1 MRKASIRRQAART
14 AKGRRLFDRVRP
26 ATRLL
31 QLMVAGGLLAGF
43 GILATGDVAGAQ
55 AGMVPGQAQSQ
66 PSQRGQSQGPAS
78 QASSAGSVIVLDEI
92 VAKVNNEIIT
102 LSDFKKELQ
111 MLRAE
116 LSQQFTDPAVLER
129 EVQKR
134 QGELLRAMIE
144 NKLMVQKAEELGIT
158 ANIDVDVAA
167 ALEAIRKE
175 NNIPDMEVFDQ
186 LLRQQGSSLDQH
198 RARIKQQMIIRTL
211 VEQFVYSKL
220 TLLTPEI
227 EAYYK
232 QNLDKFT
239 EPAEVELAEILFLTE
254 GKDKAQVRRKAGE
267 VLARLKNGASFEE
280 EAKRNSEGP
289 TASRGGNI
297 GVFKKGSMAS
307 ALEAVVFDMKPGEV
321 SDVIET
327 DYGFQIVKLINKK
340 DNQVKP
346 LAEVRPIIQNVLYQ
360 QKAAPELKEF
370 LDDLRS
376 QSYIYVAPD
385 YKKDYDESEQQSQA
399 AR

>member
-1 MRKASIRRQAART
+1 
-14 AKGRRLFDRVRP
+14 
-26 ATRLL
+26 
-31 QLMVAGGLLAGF
+31 MVAGGLLAGF